1 MRLTGQLVPRVI
13 KKPAKSKKTRNVDIQ
28 IISTSCV
35 LRTVK
40 PTNRLWLQAVY
51 GDYLPLF
58 EEVMHS
64 GKQLYVAAF
73 SSGLNPAI
81 LYSVDEFIDLDR
93 FFFEPIKS

>member
-1 MRLTGQLVPRVI
+1 
-13 KKPAKSKKTRNVDIQ
+13 
-28 IISTSCV
+28 
-35 LRTVK
+35 
-40 PTNRLWLQAVY
+40 
-51 GDYLPLF
+51 
-58 EEVMHS
+58 MHS